1 MRCCFDEIQEFP
13 DCATSLNFFRE
24 DGRYDVICSGSMMGI
39 NYNEITS
46 NSVGYKSDVTLYS
59 LDFEEYLWEL
69 GYTGTQVDDMYGHLV
84 SLTPFS
90 SSEMDTF
97 VRIFTD
103 YVVTGGMPEIVND
116 FVNRKDFSNVL
127 VLQKQL
133 CIDYEQDIVK
143 YAVGMEKAKIRNVY
157 RNIPTFLSKE
167 NFLYFK

>member
-1 MRCCFDEIQEFP
+1 M
-13 DCATSLNFFRE
+13 
-24 DGRYDVICSGSMMGI
+24 
-39 NYNEITS
+39 
-46 NSVGYKSDVTLYS
+46 YS
-59 LDFEEYLWEL
+59 FDFEEYLWVL
-69 GYTGTQVDDMYGHLV
+69 GYAETQVDDMYGHLV

-157 RNIPTFLSKE
+157 RNIPIFLSKE